1 MDYSKY
7 NERAFECMSM
17 YLNLAPHFIN
27 ERMYKNTGG
36 DELAYSALLASVC
49 MLDTVNDPDDKILY
63 RDYFIPM
70 VHRLDPAQFEADPY
84 FRNISF
90 DEKVCGDWK
99 LSHMKCS
106 AYEAFVCG
114 DPVVYPNGKILPQIG
129 YFERDYEYPAVL
141 QRGREWMTLMPNET
155 ATIRPHVI
163 KAGGN
168 VLTFGLGLGYF
179 AYLAALKPDVERVTA
194 VELDADVIRLFC
206 ENVLPQMQ
214 CRDKIEIVQADAF
227 EFAEKNLP
235 GDFDFVFTDIWHD
248 PSDGVEPYLRMKK
261 IEEKTP
267 SVRFSYW
274 IEDTLRLY
282 I

>member
-1 MDYSKY
+1 
-7 NERAFECMSM
+7 ERA
-17 YLNLAPHFIN
+17 H
-27 ERMYKNTGG
+27 
-36 DELAYSALLASVC
+36 
-49 MLDTVNDPDDKILY
+49 
-63 RDYFIPM
+63 
-70 VHRLDPAQFEADPY
+70 
-84 FRNISF
+84 
-90 DEKVCGDWK
+90 
-99 LSHMKCS
+99 
-106 AYEAFVCG
+106 
-114 DPVVYPNGKILPQIG
+114 GK
-129 YFERDYEYPAVL
+129 
-141 QRGREWMTLMPNET
+141 
-155 ATIRPHVI
+155 
-163 KAGGN
+163 
-168 VLTFGLGLGYF
+168 VLTYGLGLGYF

-214 CRDKIEIVQADAF
+214 CRDKIEVVQADAF